1 MKRLLFLILSLLL
14 VATQAIPAVT
24 KSRKELY
31 VFNESSNCEL
41 SDEAPLSM
49 HCTSES
55 SMELSDT
62 DAQCKPIYPQK
73 KILNVKYISQEPNY
87 PCGCEGVSAVMLLD
101 YHGFK
106 ISVDE
111 FFENTLDTFPFTYNK
126 RTDSYYGEDMDRYYV
141 GDPTTELGKGCFAP
155 VIKAAVEKVVPDEY
169 IAVVEQGYTVSELV
183 EEYVKKQNKPI
194 LLWATS
200 LMRSSYKGT
209 TWHINRTGGT
219 YSFPAYMHCMVLV
232 GYNEAERVYYFNDP
246 YKSRGLVAYDM
257 ELVETRF
264 KELGSQALALMHRND
279 YKAEKTDVSQGMVY
293 AIRNAETG
301 KYVTTINGEI
311 IIQSTFKNDASQ
323 LFAIQK
329 NSDGSICFINVKTNT
344 ALAASYLDIQ
354 LGTWQANIFQSFE
367 ISYAGKGFMRI
378 SLAKD
383 PSIALTVCGNYN
395 GEGGNANSLSG
406 SVYLSNATES
416 HLLYEYW
423 ELVPVE
429 MP

>member
-14 VATQAIPAVT
+14 FATQAIPAVIE
-24 KSRKELY
+24 SRKELY

-41 SDEAPLSM
+41 SDEEPLSM

-62 DAQCKPIYPQK
+62 DAQY
-73 KILNVKYISQEPNY
+73 
-87 PCGCEGVSAVMLLD
+87 
-101 YHGFK
+101 
-106 ISVDE
+106 
-111 FFENTLDTFPFTYNK
+111 
-126 RTDSYYGEDMDRYYV
+126 
-141 GDPTTELGKGCFAP
+141 
-155 VIKAAVEKVVPDEY
+155 
-169 IAVVEQGYTVSELV
+169 
-183 EEYVKKQNKPI
+183 KPI

-301 KYVTTINGEI
+301 KYVTTINVEN

-323 LFAIQK
+323 LFTMQK

-354 LGTWQANIFQSFE
+354 IGALQAKAFQSFE
-367 ISYAGKGFMRI
+367 ISYVENGFMRI

-395 GEGGNANSLSG
+395 GEGGNTSSLLG
-406 SVYLSNATES
+406 NVYLSNATES